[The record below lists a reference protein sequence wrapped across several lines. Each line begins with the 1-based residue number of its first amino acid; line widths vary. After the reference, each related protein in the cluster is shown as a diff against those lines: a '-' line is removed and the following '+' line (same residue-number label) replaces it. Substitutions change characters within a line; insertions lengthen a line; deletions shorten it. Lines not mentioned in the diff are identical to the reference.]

1 MNHITKLLGLTFIL
15 LFSVSSHASSSP
27 DFWLAQK
34 GPQKI
39 WLLGSIHIGSPE
51 LYPLDSSI
59 DHAWQQ
65 ADTLVV
71 ETSLQQTPEQSR
83 MMARY
88 ITLQPGTTLKTKLS
102 QTLYQRTQQTARTYQ
117 LNTQQLDRLTPWFVA
132 ILLQQKAIERAGYK
146 ADYGVDVHFLNLA
159 QTERKQIEYLETP
172 EQQFAYL
179 AQLNRLDVDFLDG
192 TLKDIHDMNTKL
204 PELLTAW
211 QQGDEQR
218 MLSFLNYADT
228 PPALQHFF
236 NVTLLRQRNQ
246 HWIPKLQALK
256 TPNNFVVVGAMHLYG
271 PDGLI
276 AQLKNRGYQ
285 LTRQTK

>member
-1 MNHITKLLGLTFIL
+1 MKHIAKLLGLTFII
-15 LFSVSSHASSSP
+15 LFSFASHASSTP

-39 WLLGSIHIGSPE
+39 WLLGSIHIGSPDF
-51 LYPLDSSI
+51 YPLPPAI
-59 DHAWQQ
+59 NQAWQH
-65 ADTLVV
+65 ANTLIV
-71 ETSLQQTPEQSR
+71 ETSLQPTPEQSA

-88 ITLQPGTTLKTKLS
+88 ITLKPGKNLKNSLTEP
-102 QTLYQRTQQTARTYQ
+102 LYQRTLQMARSYQ
-117 LNTQQLDRLTPWFVA
+117 LNPQQLERLEPWFVA
-132 ILLQQKAIERAGYK
+132 ILLQQKAIQQAGYN
-146 ADYGVDVHFLNLA
+146 ADYGVDIHFLHLA
-159 QTERKQIEYLETP
+159 EQARKNIEYLETP
-172 EQQFAYL
+172 DQQFAYL

-192 TLKDIHDMNTKL
+192 TLKDIHDMKTKL
-204 PELLTAW
+204 PQLLNAW
-211 QQGDEQR
+211 QRGDEQR
-218 MLSFLNYADT
+218 MLSYLNYSDT

-256 TPNNFVVVGAMHLYG
+256 TSNNFVVVGAMHLYG

-276 AQLKNRGYQ
+276 AQLKNSGYQ